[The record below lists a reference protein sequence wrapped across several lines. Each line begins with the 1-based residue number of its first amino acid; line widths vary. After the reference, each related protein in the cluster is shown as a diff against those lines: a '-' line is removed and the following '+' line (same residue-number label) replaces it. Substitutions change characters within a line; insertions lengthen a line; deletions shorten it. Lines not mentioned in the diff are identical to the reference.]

1 MKIVRMKLN
10 SPSGVFSSALLL
22 SVALASISAVT
33 QAHDPAQR
41 IASLSPSPTMGLPAS
56 AEHDIL
62 NRLTPATVFMAP
74 TVEDPVGLAIL
85 AARQAMQDG
94 KLPAFDEAAKQV
106 PRGHVLTS
114 YLDYWRLRLQLQT
127 PRLEDGDYQ
136 RISRD
141 THQYIK
147 AYPKS
152 LTADLL
158 RRDWMLAAGR
168 RQDWPVIDAM
178 FPQWVLQDESAPY
191 CLASLSALAKVPDG
205 RKPGASVLKTA
216 TQQVLKPQ
224 SLNPSCTQLLGTLA
238 DRQLLNRQQRQQRLN
253 LALEI
258 NATADIRQAVNLQR
272 GPALGGKALDQA
284 LNKPANALKKPA
296 SALQE
301 KIALV
306 RLARLDPAKA
316 AGQLE
321 RSKRLVKADREFVW
335 SQIAAVGAQR
345 LDPKAVQ
352 WARQARH
359 AAISDNTRVWLARA
373 ALAAQ
378 DWRLLEQIVEDM
390 GSTMRQSPTWVYWQ
404 GRAHL
409 AQGRKLKAT
418 RAFESLAGRHDYYG
432 KLAREELGEQW
443 RLPAAPAAPSEA
455 AIKALDRNLGIRQA
469 MAFYQL
475 GLRMEGNREWNYQMR
490 GRSADGLRAAAV
502 WATRHGLLDRAINAD
517 ERITDAA
524 NYQLRFPTPFA
535 EQLIPIT
542 SQQQID
548 PAWVYGL
555 IRQESRFVMNA
566 RSHVGAS
573 GLMQIMPATA
583 RWVAKQMGQSDYQ
596 PGQLNDLQTNLTFGS
611 YYLKRAL
618 DNLDGSPVLASA
630 GYNAG
635 PRRAHAWR
643 ARLSAPMEGAIFTEI
658 IPFSETRQYVKS
670 VLSNT
675 VDYAGLFT
683 GQPQSLKT
691 WLSEIRPQVDAG
703 TAIP

>member
-1 MKIVRMKLN
+1 MKLN

-22 SVALASISAVT
+22 SVGLASISAVT
-33 QAHDPAQR
+33 QARDPAQR
-41 IASLSPSPTMGLPAS
+41 VASLSPSRTMGLPVS

-85 AARQAMQDG
+85 AAHQAMQDG
-94 KLPAFDEAAKQV
+94 RLPAFDEAAKQV

-147 AYPKS
+147 TYPKS

-205 RKPGASVLKTA
+205 RKPGASALKTA

-224 SLNPSCTQLLGTLA
+224 SLNPSCTQLLNTLA

-258 NATADIRQAVNLQR
+258 NATADIRQAVNLQP
-272 GPALGGKALDQA
+272 GPALSGKALDLA
-284 LNKPANALKKPA
+284 LNKPAAALKKPV

-306 RLARLDPAKA
+306 RLARLDPTKA
-316 AGQLE
+316 AAQLE

-345 LDPKAVQ
+345 LDPKAAR

-359 AAISDNTRVWLARA
+359 AAVSDHTRVWLARA

-378 DWRLLEQIVEDM
+378 DWRLLEQIVQDM

-409 AQGRKLKAT
+409 AQDRKAKAN

-443 RLPAAPAAPSEA
+443 RLPVAPAAPTEA

-490 GRSADGLRAAAV
+490 GRSADSLRAAAV

-542 SQQQID
+542 NQQQID

-583 RWVAKQMGQSDYQ
+583 KWVAKQMGQVDYQ
-596 PGQLNDLQTNLTFGS
+596 PSQLNDLQTNLTFGS
-611 YYLKRAL
+611 FYLKQAL

-643 ARLSAPMEGAIFTEI
+643 ARLSRPVEGAIFTEI

>member
-1 MKIVRMKLN
+1 MKPN
-10 SPSGVFSSALLL
+10 SPSGFFSSALLL
-22 SVALASISAVT
+22 SVVFAAASGIT
-33 QAHDPAQR
+33 QAENPTQHV
-41 IASLSPSPTMGLPAS
+41 ASLSPAHTLKTPAPGQH
-56 AEHDIL
+56 ALLD
-62 NRLTPATVFMAP
+62 RLTPSTVFMTP

-85 AARQAMQDG
+85 AARQAMQAG
-94 KLPAFDEAAKQV
+94 KLADFEAAAQHV
-106 PRGHVLTS
+106 PRGHVLSS

-127 PRLEDGDYQ
+127 PQLSDEDYQ
-136 RISRD
+136 RISRQ

-147 AYPKS
+147 TYPKS
-152 LTADLL
+152 LATDLL

-191 CLASLSALAKVPDG
+191 CLASLSALAKVPEG
-205 RKPGASVLKTA
+205 KKPSAAVLKTA
-216 TQQVLKPQ
+216 TKQILTPK
-224 SLNPSCTQLLGTLA
+224 SLNAACTPLLNTLA
-238 DRQLLNRQQRQQRLN
+238 ERQWLNRQQRQTRLN

-258 NATADIRQAVNLQR
+258 NATADIRQAVKLQP
-272 GPALGGKALDQA
+272 GTPLSGKPLDLA
-284 LNKPANALKKPA
+284 LNKPAAALKKPI

-306 RLARLDPAKA
+306 RLARQDPAKA
-316 AGQLE
+316 ATQLQ
-321 RSKRLVKADREFVW
+321 RSKRLGKADREFVW

-352 WARQARH
+352 WARHARH
-359 AAISDNTRVWLARA
+359 AAISDHTRVWLARA

-378 DWRLLEQIVEDM
+378 DWRLLEQIVQDM
-390 GSTMRQSPTWVYWQ
+390 GSSLRQSPTWVYWQ

-409 AQGRKLKAT
+409 AQGKKVKAH

-432 KLAREELGEQW
+432 KLAREELGQPW
-443 RLPAAPAAPSEA
+443 LLPPTPKAPSEA
-455 AIKALDRNLGIRQA
+455 SIKALDRNLGIRQA

-475 GLRMEGNREWNYQMR
+475 GLRAEGNREWNYQMR

-517 ERITDAA
+517 ERIVETA

-542 SQQQID
+542 AEQQID

-583 RWVAKQMGQSDYQ
+583 KWVAKQMGQNDYQ
-596 PGQLNDLQTNLTFGS
+596 QSQLNDLHTNLTFGS
-611 YYLKRAL
+611 YYLRRAL

-643 ARLSAPMEGAIFTEI
+643 ARLSRPLEGAIFTEI

-683 GQPQSLKT
+683 GKPQSLKT
-691 WLSEIRPQVDAG
+691 WLSEVKPQADGG